1 MRKVFVIAAR
11 EYQAAVRTKAFI
23 YSMIAMP
30 VFFGGMFLVQAAL
43 QERVDTT
50 DKKVAVVDLTDSV
63 YDTIARA
70 ARERNE
76 SEVYVGEGEDRKKVR
91 PRFLLERVDPDSQE
105 ISQLAL
111 ELSERVRNDDL
122 FAFVII
128 PPEIVEPG
136 AESSPARIA
145 YHSNTPA
152 YDDVEDWIAK
162 VVNDKVQD
170 MRLSAAGFDPAIVKE
185 ATQRVPVANLGL
197 VAMDEQGRITPAEE
211 TNKFVTIFL
220 PFGMMMLM
228 FMVVMVSASPLMQ
241 GVLEEKMQRI
251 AEVLLGSVTP
261 FELML
266 GKLLGIVGVSLT
278 IASIYLLGAF
288 YAIHRAGFGAFF
300 PTHAIWWF
308 VIFLAMAVLLYGAIF
323 IAVGSAVNDLKEAQN
338 LMTPMSLLIIVPLL
352 VWMNVIREPAAT
364 WAVVLSF
371 IPPFTPMLMVL
382 RLIVL
387 PSMPLWQPVL
397 GAVLVLLVTVATVY
411 VGGRIFRV
419 GILMQGKS
427 AGFAQMA
434 RWALRG

>member
-11 EYQAAVRTKAFI
+11 EYQAAVRTKAFV

-105 ISQLAL
+105 ISQLTL

-419 GILMQGKS
+419 GILIQGKS